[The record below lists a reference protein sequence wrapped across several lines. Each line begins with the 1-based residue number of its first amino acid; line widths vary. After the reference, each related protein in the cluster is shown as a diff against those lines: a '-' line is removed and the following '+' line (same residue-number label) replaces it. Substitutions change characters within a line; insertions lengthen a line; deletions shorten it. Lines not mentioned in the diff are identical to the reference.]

1 MVRINI
7 VVEGQTEERFVKKV
21 LTPYL
26 SERGVYSFARR
37 VTTHRTKGYKGGMK
51 TYRKVRMDI
60 EIWLKQDTS
69 AYCSTMFDLYGLPKD
84 FPGYETGQ
92 PMQDPYARV
101 AHLEAAF
108 GKDIDHR
115 RFIPFFLLHEFEALL
130 LSDPVKLDN
139 TWTELEGGSSRLSS
153 LERILE
159 ECGGPEE
166 VNDHPNTAPS
176 KRLLQLYPGYQKV
189 LFGVLVAEQI
199 SVDGI
204 RAKCPH
210 FDEWVSKL
218 EQLKPH

>member
-1 MVRINI
+1 MSVVRINI

-26 SERGVYSFARR
+26 SERRVYSFASSVGGISTYGKARR
-37 VTTHRTKGYKGGMK
+37 
-51 TYRKVRMDI
+51 DI
-60 EIWLKQDTS
+60 ENWLKQDTS

-92 PMQDPYARV
+92 RMQDPYARV

-108 GKDIDHR
+108 GKDIDYR

-153 LERILE
+153 LGRILE
-159 ECGGPEE
+159 EC
-166 VNDHPNTAPS
+166 
-176 KRLLQLYPGYQKV
+176 
-189 LFGVLVAEQI
+189 
-199 SVDGI
+199 
-204 RAKCPH
+204 
-210 FDEWVSKL
+210 
-218 EQLKPH
+218 

>member
-1 MVRINI
+1 
-7 VVEGQTEERFVKKV
+7 
-21 LTPYL
+21 
-26 SERGVYSFARR
+26 
-37 VTTHRTKGYKGGMK
+37 
-51 TYRKVRMDI
+51 
-60 EIWLKQDTS
+60 
-69 AYCSTMFDLYGLPKD
+69 MFDLYGLPKD

-92 PMQDPYARV
+92 RMQDPYARV

-108 GKDIDHR
+108 GKDIDYR

-189 LFGVLVAEQI
+189 LFGEFVAEEI

>member
-26 SERGVYSFARR
+26 SERRVYSFASSVGGISTYGKARR
-37 VTTHRTKGYKGGMK
+37 
-51 TYRKVRMDI
+51 DI
-60 EIWLKQDTS
+60 ENWLKQDTS

-84 FPGYETGQ
+84 FPGY
-92 PMQDPYARV
+92 
-101 AHLEAAF
+101 
-108 GKDIDHR
+108 
-115 RFIPFFLLHEFEALL
+115 
-130 LSDPVKLDN
+130 
-139 TWTELEGGSSRLSS
+139 
-153 LERILE
+153 
-159 ECGGPEE
+159 
-166 VNDHPNTAPS
+166 
-176 KRLLQLYPGYQKV
+176 QKV
-189 LFGVLVAEQI
+189 LFGEFVAKEI